1 MRQRQLFRWS
11 LVALAVIL
19 PVLITP
25 SGALATPTVIG
36 QASAVQATVFGLLGS
51 TTTIASTGSLVD
63 DTDARAVSE
72 LAGSIPSIGGVEVP
86 TAFTISSI
94 NGWNP
99 SDDISSAASLG
110 NVVLSVAGN
119 QITASFVMSEATALV
134 DGTTAGSS
142 TVEGLAVNGV
152 PITPDGAANQTILLP
167 GLTLVLNEVQQ
178 SAGSIT
184 VNALHIT
191 SLDGLVNLV
200 IASAT
205 AGIGQ

>member
-51 TTTIASTGSLVD
+51 TTIASTGSLVD